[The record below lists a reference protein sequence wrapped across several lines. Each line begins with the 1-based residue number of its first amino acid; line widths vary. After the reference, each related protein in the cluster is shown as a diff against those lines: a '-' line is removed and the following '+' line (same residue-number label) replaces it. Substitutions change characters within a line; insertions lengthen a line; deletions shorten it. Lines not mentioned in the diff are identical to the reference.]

1 MKTLYVFGSINTDLS
16 MVIDAFPRPG
26 ETLTAKTMTIGQG
39 GKGANQ
45 AIAAARLG
53 FKTHFIGAVGA
64 DAFGVEG
71 KKNLEKNGIDCS
83 AVQIIPEVATGS
95 AFILLKENDNE
106 IIVNPGANY
115 ALRLSAALQALD
127 EAREGDYFITQLEVP
142 ASAVEAMLSKAREKG
157 LFTILNP
164 SPIQNLTEPMLKEV
178 SLLVVNEVEAE
189 DIRSRGWALPAQC
202 VITEGKAG
210 CAYQGHHYPAYPV
223 KAQNTVGAG
232 DTFLGALA
240 FSLSQG
246 KSMPESLIFAQKAAA
261 LKIARPGTQ
270 GGMPTREEVERFQN
284 PQGK

>member
-1 MKTLYVFGSINTDLS
+1 
-16 MVIDAFPRPG
+16 
-26 ETLTAKTMTIGQG
+26 MTIGQG

-53 FKTHFIGAVGA
+53 FTTRFIGAVGA
-64 DAFGVEG
+64 DAFGAEA
-71 KKNLEKNGIDCS
+71 KENLSHNGVDCS
-83 AVQIIPEVATGS
+83 GVQTIPEAPTGS

-115 ALRLSAALQALD
+115 ALRLPEALQAL
-127 EAREGDYFITQLEVP
+127 EAAQEGDYFIAQLEVP
-142 ASAVEAMLSKAREKG
+142 AQAVEAMLSFAREKG

-164 SPIQNLTEPMLKEV
+164 SPIQNLTERMLKEV

-189 DIRSRGWALPAQC
+189 DIRSRGWALPRQC

-210 CAYQGHHYPAYPV
+210 CACQGHHYPAYPV

-246 KSMPESLIFAQKAAA
+246 KSMTDSLVFAQKAAA

-270 GGMPTREEVERFQN
+270 GGMPTREEVEAFQS
-284 PQGK
+284 PKAE